1 MTETAA
7 PPLFLAIAYWLHML
21 ATVVWIGALASI
33 SLLVLPAARRTLSAD
48 QLSKFLT
55 ALQKRLSP
63 LAWFSL
69 AVLLGTGMFQMSAN
83 PNYQGFMSINN
94 SWAVAILV
102 KHILF
107 LAMIVLA
114 AYQTWWLM
122 PALQRSLLARRSQ
135 NVSEPQTTR
144 LQVQETRIVGTNLAL
159 GVLVLLLTA
168 FARAF

>member
-1 MTETAA
+1 MSSSYLA
-7 PPLFLAIAYWLHML
+7 LAIVYWLHML
-21 ATVVWIGALASI
+21 ATVVWIGALAAI
-33 SLLVLPAARRTLSAD
+33 SLLVLPAARRTLSTD
-48 QLSKFLT
+48 QLSPFLM

-69 AVLLGTGMFQMSAN
+69 AMLVGTGMFQMSAN
-83 PNYQGFMSINN
+83 PNYQGLMTINN

-107 LAMIVLA
+107 LAMIGLA

-122 PALQRSLLARRSQ
+122 PALQRSLIARRSQ
-135 NVSEPQTTR
+135 NASDSQTAR
-144 LQVQETRIVGTNLAL
+144 LQTRETRVVGINLAL